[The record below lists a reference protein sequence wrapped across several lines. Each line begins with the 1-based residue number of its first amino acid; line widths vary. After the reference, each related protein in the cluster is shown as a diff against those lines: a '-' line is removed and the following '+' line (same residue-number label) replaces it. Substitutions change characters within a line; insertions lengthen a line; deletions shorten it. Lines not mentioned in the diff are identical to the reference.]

1 MSQPLKVEM
10 LRIPSSLDEL
20 PHVDAEV
27 ERVARQ
33 MGFGDS
39 ACADLGICVTEA
51 AGNAI
56 THAHHQQ
63 PERLVEIRFEQLSDS
78 LRVVVRDHGAG
89 FDVEKI
95 PDPTLP
101 ENLLK
106 PSGRGLHVIRS
117 LMDSVE
123 VKRLPDGMCI
133 AMVKKLSSS
142 TS

>member
-1 MSQPLKVEM
+1 M

-27 ERVARQ
+27 ERIARE
-33 MGFGDS
+33 MGFEES

-56 THAHHQQ
+56 NHAHHQQ
-63 PERLVEIRFEQLSDS
+63 PDLFVEIQFEQLPGS

-89 FDVEKI
+89 FDIEKI

-123 VKRLPDGMCI
+123 VKRLSDGMCV
-133 AMVKKLSSS
+133 AMVKKLNFPPA
-142 TS
+142 

>member
-1 MSQPLKVEM
+1 MSQPLKVDM
-10 LRIPSSLDEL
+10 LRIPSTLEEL

-27 ERVARQ
+27 ERIARE
-33 MGFGDS
+33 MGFGKD

-56 THAHHQQ
+56 THAHH
-63 PERLVEIRFEQLSDS
+63 ERADLFVEINFEQFPDA
-78 LRVVVRDHGAG
+78 LRVVVRDHGRG
-89 FDVEKI
+89 FDPEKI

-106 PSGRGLHVIRS
+106 GRGRGLHVIHS
-117 LMDSVE
+117 LMDRVD

-133 AMVKKLSSS
+133 AMTKKLT

>member
-1 MSQPLKVEM
+1 MKVDM
-10 LRIPSSLDEL
+10 LRIPSSLEEL

-27 ERVARQ
+27 ERIARQ
-33 MGFGDS
+33 MGFGDD

-56 THAHHQQ
+56 THAHHQR
-63 PERLVEIRFEQLSDS
+63 PELFVEIRFEQYPDR
-78 LRVVVRDHGAG
+78 LRVEVCDHGPG

-101 ENLLK
+101 ENLFK

-117 LMDSVE
+117 LMDSVD
-123 VKRLPDGMCI
+123 VTRLPDGMCI
-133 AMVKKLSSS
+133 AMTKKLSNRAS
-142 TS
+142 

>member
-1 MSQPLKVEM
+1 M

-20 PHVDAEV
+20 AHVDAEV

-33 MGFGDS
+33 MGFGDN

-56 THAHHQQ
+56 THAHHEQQ
-63 PERLVEIRFEQLSDS
+63 DLYVEIRFERFPDS
-78 LRVVVRDHGAG
+78 LRVVVRDHGPG
-89 FDVEKI
+89 FDVEQI

-106 PSGRGLHVIRS
+106 PHGRGLHVIRS

-133 AMVKKLSSS
+133 AMVKKLSVQS
-142 TS
+142 T

>member
-1 MSQPLKVEM
+1 M

-33 MGFGDS
+33 MGFGDN

-56 THAHHQQ
+56 THAHHEQ
-63 PERLVEIRFEQLSDS
+63 PDLYVEIRFERFADS
-78 LRVVVRDHGAG
+78 LRVVVRDHGPG

-106 PSGRGLHVIRS
+106 PRGRGLHVIRS

-123 VKRLPDGMCI
+123 VTRLPDGMCI
-133 AMVKKLSSS
+133 VMVKKLSVSS
-142 TS
+142 S